1 MTEEPELQ
9 RRSSQRRLF
18 ELDALRGLAAV
29 SVVLFHLRIAF
40 SLDKPGWYV
49 RIFSSGREAVVLFFL
64 MSGYVLS
71 LPYWT
76 GRHPRYAP
84 YLVRR
89 LCRIYLPFAAA
100 VLIAAAFAAH
110 YRGSQLTLTPFFAQ
124 SWHTPISACLLL
136 TQLLMWPTPELNVAF
151 WSLRYEMQLSLV
163 MPLLCRALKP
173 RVGVWLL
180 PIACAVLYARPARVE
195 HLLGWHYLGMT
206 LQVAFLFACGA
217 ALARYRH
224 QLERLST
231 SVPGTVP
238 VVLMLSLLLYY
249 DVPSLVFPGGLGA
262 QFGERW
268 MLLSAAGAAGILL
281 CALHGPWLSRLLRH
295 PVPEYLGRISY
306 SLYLVHGVVL
316 FAAMDSLYGRIP
328 DGLLIA
334 FILAGSLAA
343 AHLFCVL
350 IEEPCILAG
359 RALAAAYPSG
369 RPQEARLRDAANDK
383 GADKGADDLAY
394 SPRAG
399 KKTAS
404 AP

>member
-40 SLDKPGWYV
+40 SLNRPGWYV
-49 RIFSSGREAVVLFFL
+49 RIFSSGREAVVLFFI

-89 LCRIYLPFAAA
+89 LFRIYLPFAAA
-100 VLIAAAFAAH
+100 VLMAAAFAEH
-110 YRGSQLTLTPFFAQ
+110 YRGSQLTLTPFFAE
-124 SWHTPISACLLL
+124 SWHTPISARLLL

-151 WSLRYEMQLSLV
+151 WSLRYEMQMSLV
-163 MPLLCRALKP
+163 LPLLCWALKP
-173 RVGVWLL
+173 RGGVWLL
-180 PIACAVLYARPARVE
+180 PIACVLLYARPARVE
-195 HLLGWHYLGMT
+195 HLGWHYVGMT

-217 ALARYRH
+217 SLARYRH
-224 QLERLST
+224 QLERLWNR
-231 SVPGTVP
+231 VPGTLP
-238 VVLMLSLLLYY
+238 VVLAFSLPLYY
-249 DVPSLVFPGGLGA
+249 DLPSLVFPGELGA

-268 MLLSAAGAAGILL
+268 MLLSAVGAAGILL
-281 CALHGPWLSRLLRH
+281 SALHGPWLSRLLRH
-295 PVPEYLGRISY
+295 PLPEYLGRISY

-328 DGLLIA
+328 NGFLIA
-334 FILAGSLAA
+334 FILAGSFAA

-350 IEEPCILAG
+350 IEEPCTLAG
-359 RALAAAYPSG
+359 RALAAAYTSG
-369 RPQEARLRDAANDK
+369 RPHEAGLRNAANDK
-383 GADKGADDLAY
+383 GAGDLAY
-394 SPRAG
+394 SPPAE
-399 KKTAS
+399 KKAAS